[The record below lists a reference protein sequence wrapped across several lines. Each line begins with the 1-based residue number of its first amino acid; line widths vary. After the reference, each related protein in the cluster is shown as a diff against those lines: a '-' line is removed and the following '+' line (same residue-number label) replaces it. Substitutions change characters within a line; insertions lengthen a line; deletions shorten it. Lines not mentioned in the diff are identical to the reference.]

1 MIHKRI
7 LLLLLIMFVGCA
19 SPLKQVKDPSKSFE
33 RRGYSILPPAG
44 DGWYYVD
51 QEEVGIFSLA
61 FGKKTDSPTHTFSGL
76 IAEIHSNAQFENPG
90 EFLNLMKKSKELDAD
105 PRRFKMFKDEFN
117 LDPKFGDYCVKY
129 SSVSEDHGATNKGND
144 PFLVLKLYG
153 YIFIH
158 PNYGNEII
166 DISYSERGKVS
177 EIDPDFE
184 IAAKKFIEGMK
195 LKKNE

>member
-7 LLLLLIMFVGCA
+7 FLLLLILLVGCA
-19 SPLKQVKDPSKSFE
+19 STLKHVKDPSKSFE

-51 QEEVGIFSLA
+51 QEEAGIFNLA
-61 FGKKTDSPTHTFSGL
+61 FGKKTDSSTHTFSGL
-76 IAEIHSNAQFENPG
+76 VVEIHSDTQFENPG
-90 EFLNLMKKSKELDAD
+90 EFLNYIKKNKKVGSD

-117 LDPKFGDYCVKY
+117 SDPKFGDYCVKY
-129 SSVSEDHGATNKGND
+129 SAVSEDHGATNKGND
-144 PFLVLKLYG
+144 PFLVFKLYG

-158 PNYGNEII
+158 PNYENEII